1 MSGPRGPIPPGIPP
15 GDRPPPA
22 DGPPSAA
29 DAGSGG
35 ALPTLGVIVAAVLL
49 GSAGLFVI
57 LAEAT
62 APTAAFLRCWIAVL
76 VLAPL
81 AYGELRRH
89 GRVPS
94 RALLL
99 AAVSGAALGLDY
111 VLWAQSVLDAGLGV
125 STVLISVQ
133 VIVFPALVWARGGSR
148 PGWLFIGCI
157 PIMIIGM
164 LLTGGVF
171 GADAAAA
178 NPNRGAIFGILSGI
192 LYGIYLFG
200 IHQCRRLAPK
210 FVVAPVEVGTI
221 AAGVMTAIAGIGLG
235 GLDFELGWDGWAW
248 MLALAVCGQALSW
261 VLLSI
266 SSPLVP
272 VPRTAALMLL
282 QPLSAVVLGSFIAE
296 ERLQPAQWIGAMLVA
311 AIVWVVGGGPEALR
325 RRR

>member
-1 MSGPRGPIPPGIPP
+1 MSGPGGAGPAGVPPGVPP
-15 GDRPPPA
+15 DDRPP
-22 DGPPSAA
+22 SAE
-29 DAGSGG
+29 DAGNGG

-81 AYGELRRH
+81 AYRELRRF
-89 GRVPS
+89 GRLPAKAV
-94 RALLL
+94 LL

-133 VIVFPALVWARGGSR
+133 VIVFPALVWVFGGSR

-178 NPNRGAIFGILSGI
+178 NPTRGAIFGILSGI
-192 LYGIYLFG
+192 LYGVYIFG
-200 IHQCRRLAPK
+200 IHQCRRLAPR

-235 GLDFELGWDGWAW
+235 GLDFDLGWDGWAW

-261 VLLSI
+261 VLLSM

-282 QPLSAVVLGSFIAE
+282 QPLSAVVLGSFIAG
-296 ERLQPAQWIGAMLVA
+296 ERLQPAQWIGAALVA

-325 RRR
+325 KRR

>member
-1 MSGPRGPIPPGIPP
+1 MSDSAVGREQPVPRAMPALGI
-15 GDRPPPA
+15 
-22 DGPPSAA
+22 
-29 DAGSGG
+29 
-35 ALPTLGVIVAAVLL
+35 IVAAILL

-62 APTAAFLRCWIAVL
+62 APTAAFLRCWIAVV

-81 AYGELRRH
+81 AVLEIRRH
-89 GRVPS
+89 GAIPRQAV
-94 RALLL
+94 LV

-133 VIVFPALVWARGGSR
+133 VIVFPALVWVFGGTR
-148 PGWLFIGCI
+148 PGWLFIGCV

-171 GADAAAA
+171 GADSAAA
-178 NPNRGAIFGILSGI
+178 NPVRGAIFGILSGV
-192 LYGIYLFG
+192 LYGVYIFG
-200 IHQCRRLAPK
+200 IHRCRALAPK
-210 FVVAPVEVGTI
+210 FVVAPVEIGTI
-221 AAGVMTAIAGIGLG
+221 AAGVMTAVAGIGLG
-235 GLDFELGWDGWAW
+235 GLDFDLGWDGWAW

-272 VPRTAALMLL
+272 VPVTAALMLL
-282 QPLSAVVLGSFIAE
+282 QPLAAVVLGSLIAG
-296 ERLQPAQWIGAMLVA
+296 ERLQPAQWIGAGLVA
-311 AIVWVVGGGPEALR
+311 AIVWVIGGGPQALR
-325 RRR
+325 RRRPG